1 MEIYHF
7 NNEEDLLKSQI
18 NYVLIQ
24 SYNVIQEKLNFLK
37 TSILNNSTNILNEK
51 SPKKIKINKSG
62 RYKKTEQKNKIISI
76 HSKMSFDNILRKIKV
91 MYHNFIVKFANNYI
105 KFLYDGF
112 QRYRLRK
119 ISGKITQNVTK
130 KYNVSLSNIT
140 LKEFLSNKISPK
152 YKQDKDKNKKMVE
165 KLCSL
170 KLQMKELFELSYI
183 SFYKKIFL
191 CTNRTY
197 LEENYGISENTLTF
211 KDNLEIMYETENPNY
226 IKEVEKIGK
235 KQFIEFIG
243 YNKKKFKFVKDQKE
257 IKDINKNYLL
267 FKVKKLES

>member
-1 MEIYHF
+1 MEIYPF
-7 NNEEDLLKSQI
+7 NSEEEFLKSKI

-51 SPKKIKINKSG
+51 IPKKIKINKSG

-91 MYHNFIVKFANNYI
+91 MYHNFIIKFANNYI

-170 KLQMKELFELSYI
+170 KMQMKELLDLSYI
-183 SFYKKIFL
+183 SFYKRIFL

-197 LEENYGISENTLTF
+197 LEENYGLSENTLTF

-243 YNKKKFKFVKDQKE
+243 YNKKKLKFGKDQKE

>member
-1 MEIYHF
+1 MEIYIF
-7 NNEEDLLKSQI
+7 NGEEDLIKSKI

-24 SYNVIQEKLNFLK
+24 SYNVIKEKLNFLK
-37 TSILNNSTNILNEK
+37 TSILNNNTNILNEK
-51 SPKKIKINKSG
+51 TPKKIKINKSG
-62 RYKKTEQKNKIISI
+62 RCKKTEQKNKIISI
-76 HSKMSFDNILRKIKV
+76 HSKMSFDNILKKIKV
-91 MYHNFIVKFANNYI
+91 MYHNFIIKFANNYI

-152 YKQDKDKNKKMVE
+152 YKQDKDKNKKIVE

-170 KLQMKELFELSYI
+170 KMQIKELFDLSYI
-183 SFYKKIFL
+183 SFYKRIFL

-197 LEENYGISENTLTF
+197 LEENYGLKENTLTF

-235 KQFIEFIG
+235 KQFIEFIR
-243 YNKKKFKFVKDQKE
+243 YNKKKVKFGKDQKE

>member
-1 MEIYHF
+1 MEIYPF
-7 NNEEDLLKSQI
+7 NSEEDFLKSKI

-51 SPKKIKINKSG
+51 IPKKIKINKSG

-91 MYHNFIVKFANNYI
+91 MYHNFIIKFANNYI

-119 ISGKITQNVTK
+119 ISGKINQNVTK

-170 KLQMKELFELSYI
+170 KMQMKELLDLSYI
-183 SFYKKIFL
+183 SFYKRIFL

-197 LEENYGISENTLTF
+197 LEENYGLSENTLTF

-243 YNKKKFKFVKDQKE
+243 YNKKKLKFGKDQKE

>member
-51 SPKKIKINKSG
+51 IPKKIKINKSG

-91 MYHNFIVKFANNYI
+91 MYHNFIIKFANNYI

-119 ISGKITQNVTK
+119 ISGKINQNVTK

-170 KLQMKELFELSYI
+170 KMQMKELLDLSYI
-183 SFYKKIFL
+183 SFYKRIFL

-197 LEENYGISENTLTF
+197 LEENYGLSENTLTF

-243 YNKKKFKFVKDQKE
+243 YNKKKLKFGKDQKE

>member
-1 MEIYHF
+1 MEIYPF
-7 NNEEDLLKSQI
+7 NSEEEFLKSKI

-51 SPKKIKINKSG
+51 IPKKIKINKSG

-91 MYHNFIVKFANNYI
+91 MYHNFIIKFANNYI

-119 ISGKITQNVTK
+119 ISGKINQNVTK

-170 KLQMKELFELSYI
+170 KMQMKELFDLSYI
-183 SFYKKIFL
+183 SFYKRIFL

-197 LEENYGISENTLTF
+197 LEENYGLSENTLTF

-243 YNKKKFKFVKDQKE
+243 YNKKKLKFGKDQKE

>member
-1 MEIYHF
+1 MEIYPF
-7 NNEEDLLKSQI
+7 NSEEEFLKSKI

-91 MYHNFIVKFANNYI
+91 MYHNFIIKFANNYI

-119 ISGKITQNVTK
+119 ISGKINQNVTK

-170 KLQMKELFELSYI
+170 KMQMKELLDLSYI
-183 SFYKKIFL
+183 SFYKRIFL

-197 LEENYGISENTLTF
+197 LEENYGLSENTLTF

-243 YNKKKFKFVKDQKE
+243 YNKKKLKFGKDQKE

>member
-1 MEIYHF
+1 MEIYPF
-7 NNEEDLLKSQI
+7 NSEEDFLKSKI

-51 SPKKIKINKSG
+51 IPKKIKINKSG

-91 MYHNFIVKFANNYI
+91 MYHNFIIKFANNYI

-119 ISGKITQNVTK
+119 ISGKINQNVTK

-170 KLQMKELFELSYI
+170 KMQMKELFDLSYI
-183 SFYKKIFL
+183 SFYKRIFL

-197 LEENYGISENTLTF
+197 LEENYGLSENTLTF

-243 YNKKKFKFVKDQKE
+243 YNKKKLKFGKDQKE

>member
-1 MEIYHF
+1 MEIYPF
-7 NNEEDLLKSQI
+7 NSEEDFLKSKI

-51 SPKKIKINKSG
+51 IPKKIKINKSG

-76 HSKMSFDNILRKIKV
+76 HSKMSFDNILKKIKV
-91 MYHNFIVKFANNYI
+91 MYHNFIIKFANNYI

-119 ISGKITQNVTK
+119 ISGKINQNVTK

-170 KLQMKELFELSYI
+170 KMQMKELFDLSYI
-183 SFYKKIFL
+183 SFYKRIFL

-197 LEENYGISENTLTF
+197 LEENYGLSENTLTF

-243 YNKKKFKFVKDQKE
+243 YNKKKLKFGKDQKE

>member
-1 MEIYHF
+1 MEIYPF
-7 NNEEDLLKSQI
+7 NSEEEFLKSKI

-51 SPKKIKINKSG
+51 IPKKIKINKSG

-91 MYHNFIVKFANNYI
+91 MYHNFIIKFANNYI

-183 SFYKKIFL
+183 SFYKRIFL
-191 CTNRTY
+191 CINRTY
-197 LEENYGISENTLTF
+197 LEENYDLSENTLTF

-243 YNKKKFKFVKDQKE
+243 YNKKKLKFGKDQKE

>member
-1 MEIYHF
+1 MEIYIF
-7 NNEEDLLKSQI
+7 NGEEDLIKSKI

-37 TSILNNSTNILNEK
+37 TSILNNNTNILNEK
-51 SPKKIKINKSG
+51 TPKKIKINKSG
-62 RYKKTEQKNKIISI
+62 RCKKTEQKNKIISI
-76 HSKMSFDNILRKIKV
+76 HSKMSFDNILKKIKV
-91 MYHNFIVKFANNYI
+91 MYHNFIIKFANNYI

-119 ISGKITQNVTK
+119 ISGKINQNVTK

-170 KLQMKELFELSYI
+170 KMQMKELLDLSYI
-183 SFYKKIFL
+183 SFYKRIFL

-197 LEENYGISENTLTF
+197 LEENYGLSENTLTF

-243 YNKKKFKFVKDQKE
+243 YNKKKLKFGKDQKE